1 MNFIKPKFW
10 QKKNL
15 ISFSLFP
22 FSIITFLFNL
32 IKKLQTKKIFKIK
45 TICIGNIF
53 LGGTGKTSLTIEIK
67 KILEKKFKTV
77 FIKKN
82 YFNQK
87 DEINLLKNV
96 GKIIS
101 TDDRLKSLN
110 IAEKKKF
117 EVALLDDGLQQK
129 NIKYNLKILCFN
141 SQEGIGNGLLLPAGP
156 LRECLQEIKNYD
168 LVFLNGEKKNHKLV
182 KKIKSINK
190 KIIIFFGSYVITNL
204 KYLDRNKNY
213 IMLCG
218 IGNPHEFENTLLK
231 YKFNIKNKFIY
242 PDHYQIPNF
251 KINNIKNIAKKEKLK
266 IITTEKDYF
275 RLSKNQ
281 RKGIKILKT
290 KLKIKNL
297 NMLKKILNNIH
308 ETT

>member
-15 ISFSLFP
+15 ISFSLYP
-22 FSIITFLFNL
+22 FSITTFMFNF
-32 IKKLQTKKIFKIK
+32 IKKLQTKKNFKIK
-45 TICIGNIF
+45 TICVGNIF

-129 NIKYNLKILCFN
+129 NINYNLKILCFN
-141 SQEGIGNGLLLPAGP
+141 SYNGIGNGLLLPAGP
-156 LRECLQEIKNYD
+156 LRESLHEIKNYD
-168 LVFLNGEKKNHKLV
+168 LVFLNGEKKNNKLF

-190 KIIIFFGSYVITNL
+190 KITIFFGSYVVTNL

-231 YKFNIKNKFIY
+231 YKFNITNKFIY
-242 PDHYQIPNF
+242 PDHYKIPNL
-251 KINNIKNIAKKEKLK
+251 KINNIKNIARKEKSK

-297 NMLKKILNNIH
+297 NKLKKILSNIH
-308 ETT
+308 EKI

>member
-15 ISFSLFP
+15 ISFSLYP

-129 NIKYNLKILCFN
+129 NINYNLKILCFN

-281 RKGIKILKT
+281 RKEIKILKT
-290 KLKIKNL
+290 KLKIKNV
-297 NMLKKILNNIH
+297 NKLKKILNNIY
-308 ETT
+308 EKI

>member
-15 ISFSLFP
+15 ISFSLYP

-32 IKKLQTKKIFKIK
+32 IKKVQTKKIFKIK

-110 IAEKKKF
+110 IAEKNKF

-129 NIKYNLKILCFN
+129 NINYNLKILCFN

-156 LRECLQEIKNYD
+156 LRESLQEIKNYD
-168 LVFLNGEKKNHKLV
+168 LVFLNGEKKNNKLI

-190 KIIIFFGSYVITNL
+190 KITIFFGSYVVTNL

-231 YKFNIKNKFIY
+231 YKFNITNKFIY
-242 PDHYQIPNF
+242 PDHYKIPNL
-251 KINNIKNIAKKEKLK
+251 KINNIKNIARKEKSK

-297 NMLKKILNNIH
+297 NKLKKILSNIH
-308 ETT
+308 EKI

>member
-15 ISFSLFP
+15 ISFSLYP
-22 FSIITFLFNL
+22 FTITTFLFNF
-32 IKKLQTKKIFKIK
+32 IKKLQTKKKFKIK
-45 TICIGNIF
+45 TICVGNIY

-67 KILEKKFKTV
+67 KILEKKFNTV

-129 NIKYNLKILCFN
+129 NINYNLKILCFN
-141 SQEGIGNGLLLPAGP
+141 SYNGIGNGLLLPAGP
-156 LRECLQEIKNYD
+156 LRENLHEIKNYD
-168 LVFLNGEKKNHKLV
+168 LVFLNGEKKNNKLF

-190 KIIIFFGSYVITNL
+190 KVTIFFGSYVATNL

-213 IMLCG
+213 IMICG
-218 IGNPHEFENTLLK
+218 IGNPHEFENTLLR
-231 YKFNIKNKFIY
+231 YKFNITNKFIY
-242 PDHYQIPNF
+242 PDHYKIPNF
-251 KINNIKNIAKKEKLK
+251 QINNIKNLAKKEKLK

-281 RKGIKILKT
+281 RKGIKVLKT
-290 KLKIKNL
+290 KLKIKNV
-297 NMLKKILNNIH
+297 NKLKKILNYIY
-308 ETT
+308 EKI

>member
-10 QKKNL
+10 QEKNL
-15 ISFSLFP
+15 ISFSLYP
-22 FSIITFLFNL
+22 FSIITSLFNF
-32 IKKLQTKKIFKIK
+32 IKKLQTKKNFKIK
-45 TICIGNIF
+45 TICVGNIF

-110 IAEKKKF
+110 IAEKNKF

-129 NIKYNLKILCFN
+129 NINYNLKILCFN

-156 LRECLQEIKNYD
+156 LRESLQEIKNYD
-168 LVFLNGEKKNHKLV
+168 LVFLNGEKKNNKLF

-190 KIIIFFGSYVITNL
+190 KITIFFGSYVVTNL

-231 YKFNIKNKFIY
+231 YKFNITNKFIY
-242 PDHYQIPNF
+242 PDHYKIPNL
-251 KINNIKNIAKKEKLK
+251 KINNIKNIARKEKSK

-297 NMLKKILNNIH
+297 NKLKKILSNIH
-308 ETT
+308 EKI

>member
-15 ISFSLFP
+15 ISFSLYP

-129 NIKYNLKILCFN
+129 NINYNLKILCFN

-308 ETT
+308 EKI

>member
-15 ISFSLFP
+15 ISFSLYP
-22 FSIITFLFNL
+22 FSIITSLFNF
-32 IKKLQTKKIFKIK
+32 IKKLQTQKNFKLK
-45 TICIGNIF
+45 TICVGNIY

-67 KILEKKFKTV
+67 KILEKKFNTV

-101 TDDRLKSLN
+101 TDDRLKSLD

-129 NIKYNLKILCFN
+129 NINYDLKILCFN
-141 SQEGIGNGLLLPAGP
+141 SYNGIGNGLLLPAGP
-156 LRECLQEIKNYD
+156 LRESLHEIKNYD
-168 LVFLNGEKKNHKLV
+168 LVFLNGEKKNNKLI

-190 KIIIFFGSYVITNL
+190 KITIFFGSYVVTNL

-213 IMLCG
+213 IMMCG
-218 IGNPHEFENTLLK
+218 IGNPHEFENTLLR
-231 YKFNIKNKFIY
+231 YKFNIINKFIY
-242 PDHYQIPNF
+242 PDHYKIPNSQ
-251 KINNIKNIAKKEKLK
+251 INNIKNLAKKEKLK

-281 RKGIKILKT
+281 RKEIKILKT
-290 KLKIKNL
+290 KLKIKNV
-297 NMLKKILNNIH
+297 NKLKKILNNIY
-308 ETT
+308 EKI

>member
-15 ISFSLFP
+15 ISFSLYP

-129 NIKYNLKILCFN
+129 NINYNLKILCFN

-156 LRECLQEIKNYD
+156 LREGLQEIKNYD
-168 LVFLNGEKKNHKLV
+168 LVFLNGEKKIV
-182 KKIKSINK
+182 
-190 KIIIFFGSYVITNL
+190 
-204 KYLDRNKNY
+204 
-213 IMLCG
+213 
-218 IGNPHEFENTLLK
+218 
-231 YKFNIKNKFIY
+231 
-242 PDHYQIPNF
+242 NF
-251 KINNIKNIAKKEKLK
+251 
-266 IITTEKDYF
+266 
-275 RLSKNQ
+275 
-281 RKGIKILKT
+281 
-290 KLKIKNL
+290 
-297 NMLKKILNNIH
+297 LKKLNL
-308 ETT
+308 